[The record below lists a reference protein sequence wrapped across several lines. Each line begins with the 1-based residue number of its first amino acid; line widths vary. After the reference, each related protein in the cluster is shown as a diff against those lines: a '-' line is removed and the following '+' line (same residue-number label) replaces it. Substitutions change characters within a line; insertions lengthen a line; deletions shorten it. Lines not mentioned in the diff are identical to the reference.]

1 MHYQQVIKLNP
12 LLPWGYEL
20 KHVALHKAGD
30 YNNTISAFKEM
41 LLKMEQSPDPDIH
54 CEFVLMVTV
63 RTIIY

>member
-1 MHYQQVIKLNP
+1 M
-12 LLPWGYEL
+12 
-20 KHVALHKAGD
+20 ALHKAGD